1 MKRLENIISFF
12 QETGKSSGNSM
23 MKLKD
28 IEPIRKQLRALKT
41 HHSVKN
47 FKKLKQVSSFF
58 FKSSGLSLI
67 KFNDSETIRK
77 QVTAVITR

>member
-1 MKRLENIISFF
+1 MNFVKN
-12 QETGKSSGNSM
+12 SGQSL
-23 MKLKD
+23 MKLNN
-28 IEPIRKQLRALKT
+28 IQPINKQLKALIR
-41 HHSVKN
+41 HHYIEN
-47 FKKLKQVSSFF
+47 LKKLKRVSS